1 MLLYWGAKWCP
12 PCNQLKATLFNR
24 HDFIERSKSLVA
36 VEIDGDLPGAQKLG
50 ARFKVSGYPTMVL
63 MRSDGAELMRLPGEA
78 DAPQVLQLLEF
89 GLGGGRAAKDVL
101 ADARAGKVLSGAEW
115 RMLAF
120 YSWISDESQLL
131 SEVERPGVL
140 AGLSAACPRS
150 RSRQRDPPD
159 AQGAGR
165 QRRRQGR
172 EVRRR
177 TAPASARL
185 ARRPGGRA
193 CADGRAD
200 QLCARDHQG
209 GVGAGQR

>member
-63 MRSDGAELMRLPGEA
+63 MRTDGAELMRLPGEA
-78 DAPQVLQLLEF
+78 DAPQVLQLLRVRP
-89 GLGGGRAAKDVL
+89 GAVAAPAKDVL
-101 ADARAGKVLSGAEW
+101 ADARAGKALSGAEW

-131 SEVERPGVL
+131 SEAERAWRAGRPGG
-140 AGLSAACPRS
+140 GLPAQRS
-150 RSRQRDPPD
+150 GQRDPLD
-159 AQGAGR
+159 AQGVGR

-172 EVRRR
+172 QVRRR
-177 TAPASARL
+177 AAPACARL
-185 ARRPGGRA
+185 ARPTRWSCGRRWT
-193 CADGRAD
+193 C
-200 QLCARDHQG
+200 
-209 GVGAGQR
+209 